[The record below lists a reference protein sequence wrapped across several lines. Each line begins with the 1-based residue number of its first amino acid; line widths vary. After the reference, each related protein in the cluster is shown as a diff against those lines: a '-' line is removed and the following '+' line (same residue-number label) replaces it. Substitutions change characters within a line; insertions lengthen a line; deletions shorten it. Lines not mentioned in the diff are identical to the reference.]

1 MSQRP
6 GWLCRGRLER
16 ETLPFVAFWHG
27 LLDAFWI
34 EGWVNEVYSASRITD
49 GNPHKVPW
57 MYRPGIGHPLFSY
70 PPFDEGNG
78 HQPRSGPGL
87 ASLYSGYGW
96 TYRSIE
102 SGVPLG
108 KGPGVFW
115 RAGGRPA
122 WTRAPR
128 GGGIRRVLP
137 GESQRSG
144 EITRHAENAG
154 RDSWHVAPLRR
165 WLR

>member
-1 MSQRP
+1 MENITFASFIERSARSRTRFERDSQSGP
-6 GWLCRGRLER
+6 
-16 ETLPFVAFWHG
+16 AFQKFSSMG
-27 LLDAFWI
+27 TRIRFL
-34 EGWVNEVYSASRITD
+34 GWVPYQGLGTPSFPIHPSITATVI
-49 GNPHKVPW
+49 NHT
-57 MYRPGIGHPLFSY
+57 R
-70 PPFDEGNG
+70 
-78 HQPRSGPGL
+78 GPGP
-87 ASLYSGYGW
+87 ASLNSGYGW

-108 KGPGVFW
+108 KGPGVLW